1 MQAHGELAAK
11 PGGCEVTSE
20 SRWEQEA
27 QRWVRWARTPG
38 HDAYWYY
45 SPPFFDTILPRPA
58 RRTLEIGCGEGR
70 VARDLA
76 RRGHTVVALD
86 TSPTLVGSAKA
97 ADPAGCYLLADGA
110 WLPFHDA
117 SFDLVVAYNSLMDV
131 SDMPAVIAEAA
142 RVLRPSG
149 HLCVSVTHPMSD
161 AGSFAG
167 KQPDAPFTIPGAY
180 LGRRRFEG
188 AFERDGL
195 QMTFHSWCYPLEDYA
210 RALGDAGL
218 LIETIREPAAS
229 EAAVR
234 EHPSFRR
241 WQRLPMF
248 LQLRTV
254 KPEGHFR
261 RGGHGR
267 TTSS

>member
-1 MQAHGELAAK
+1 
-11 PGGCEVTSE
+11 VTSE
-20 SRWEQEA
+20 FRWEQEA
-27 QRWVRWARTPG
+27 EQWVRWARTPG

-45 SPPFFDTILPRPA
+45 SPSFFDTVVPGPGW
-58 RRTLEIGCGEGR
+58 RTLEIGCGEGR

-86 TSPTLVGSAKA
+86 TSPTLVRSAKG
-97 ADPAGCYLLADGA
+97 ADPAGCYLLADA
-110 WLPFHDA
+110 ASLPFHDA

-142 RVLRPSG
+142 RVLRPG
-149 HLCVSVTHPMSD
+149 RHLCVSVTHPMSD

-167 KQPDAPFTIPGAY
+167 QQPDAPFSIPGAY

-188 AFERDGL
+188 TFERDGL
-195 QMTFHSWCYPLEDYA
+195 QMTFHGWSYPLEDYA
-210 RALGDAGL
+210 RALEAAGL
-218 LIETIREPAAS
+218 LVEMIREPAAS
-229 EAAVR
+229 EAAVSQ
-234 EHPSFRR
+234 HPSFRR

-248 LQLRTV
+248 LQLRAV
-254 KPEGHFR
+254 KREDHFR

-267 TTSS
+267 TTFS